1 METLELKQILQLCLV
16 PQVLLT
22 LLLLKKHNL
31 KQNQRRY
38 LGQDLV
44 VLLLVLEVPH
54 LVVLLLD
61 QLEVLAN
68 QSRSHPILLVQ
79 TREHNLCQVDLA
91 KTKLHKLPQGLDKT
105 KLLLKHLKVL
115 EWARHLKGK
124 NQEVLED
131 LLAWVELLNN
141 PQATMSLV
149 VLTLKVLEWA
159 KWASPKINLNLK
171 DLEIMEEVSFQEAI

>member
-1 METLELKQILQLCLV
+1 LETLELKQILQLCLV

-79 TREHNLCQVDLA
+79 TREHNLCQ
-91 KTKLHKLPQGLDKT
+91 LPQGLDKT

-159 KWASPKINLNLK
+159 SPKINLNLK